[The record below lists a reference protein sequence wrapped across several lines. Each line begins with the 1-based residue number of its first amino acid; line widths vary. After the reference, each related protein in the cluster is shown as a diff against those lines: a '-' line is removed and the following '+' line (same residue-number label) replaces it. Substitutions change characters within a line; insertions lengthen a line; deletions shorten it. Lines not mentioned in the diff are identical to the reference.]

1 MVKSIP
7 EIGGIKLENPFV
19 AAPLAGITDISTRT
33 LNREMGAA
41 MGYSEM
47 VSGKGLMYNNKN
59 TETLLRINPNEK
71 PVAYQIFGA
80 EPEVM
85 AYTADA
91 LKSREN
97 ALIDINMGCPVP
109 KVVKNGEGS
118 ALLKTPKLSYEVIA
132 ATVEKADKPVT
143 VKIRIGWDDSS
154 VNCVEI
160 AKLAQ
165 QAGAAAVTVH
175 GRTRMQYYSGTANWD
190 AIKEVK
196 ENVNI
201 PVIGNGDVFS
211 GEDAMRMMA
220 YTGCDMVMIGRGML
234 GNPWIFRECKAIWEG
249 KPIPPPPTLDEKID
263 MMRRHF
269 LDILDNKGER
279 TAVNEMRKHIGWYT
293 KGLANSAEFRRKI
306 NEINDKDGLL
316 ERLEMLRYRG

>member
-234 GNPWIFRECKAIWEG
+234 GNPWIFRECKALWEG